1 MHIRRQFFEA
11 EDGPPEL
18 REEVLRLIRMIY
30 RYERVLADKSD
41 ETVVAVRRERVGP
54 IIDTILARTTEA
66 LRDGDILP
74 KSDFAKAIGYLH
86 NRGDAVRTF
95 LEDARLRPDN
105 GESERA
111 IRPLAIGRR
120 NWLFA
125 GSKAGGDATGILL
138 SLVQT
143 CRAVGVEPFVYLE
156 DVLRRINGHPACR
169 VGELMP
175 HNWTKAD
182 TYYR

>member
-1 MHIRRQFFEA
+1 MHIRRQFIEA

-30 RYERVLADKSD
+30 RYERVLAGKPD

-54 IIDTILARTTEA
+54 LIDTIRERTSEA
-66 LRDGDILP
+66 LCNGDILP
-74 KSDFAKAIGYLH
+74 SSGFAKAIGYLH

-111 IRPLAIGRR
+111 IRPLAIGRK

-125 GSKAGGDATGILL
+125 GSRTGGDATGILL

-143 CRAVGVEPFVYLE
+143 CRAVGVEPFAYLE
-156 DVLRRINGHPACR
+156 DVLRRVNGHPAAR
-169 VGELMP
+169 IAELLP
-175 HNWTKAD
+175 QNWHKAD
-182 TYYR
+182 SYYG